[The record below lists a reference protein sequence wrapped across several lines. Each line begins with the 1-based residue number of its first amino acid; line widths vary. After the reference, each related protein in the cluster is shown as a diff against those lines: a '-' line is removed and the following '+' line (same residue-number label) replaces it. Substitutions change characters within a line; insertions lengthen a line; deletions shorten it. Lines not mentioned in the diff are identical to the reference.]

1 MTDMRLV
8 PIRPLLH
15 RAINAMEAIYGLTT
29 APWSADWD
37 GETMVFGRAA
47 QLPEELLKLWDSPDW
62 DTLKTLAKL
71 VWQSATIQNQTTV
84 WFIRNY
90 SPEASVLFLLCA
102 VSEVPLSRLV
112 ATDLSEAQ
120 FQRLTS
126 VMARLTN
133 STLSV
138 SETPEG
144 VDFEDRLSI
153 AHWGQGVEVGICDW
167 VLSDEELQA
176 AKASGVDVFAVGG
189 TSIESE

>member
-8 PIRPLLH
+8 PIRPLLQ
-15 RAINAMEAIYGLTT
+15 RAISAMEAIYGLTT

-62 DTLKTLAKL
+62 DTLKTLANL
-71 VWQSATIQNQTTV
+71 VWQSATQDQTTV

-90 SPEASVLFLLCA
+90 SPEASVIFLLCA
-102 VSEVPLSRLV
+102 VSEVPLCELV
-112 ATDLSEAQ
+112 AANLSESA
-120 FQRLTS
+120 FNRITS
-126 VMARLTN
+126 VIARLTN
-133 STLSV
+133 CTLYI

-144 VDFEDRLSI
+144 VNFEDRLAI

-176 AKASGVDVFAVGG
+176 AKSSGVHVIAVGG
-189 TSIESE
+189 ACVETE